1 MAITLFVVRATIAK
15 DKEAAFNAWYDNEHA
30 PQVLQF
36 NGAVSARRY
45 RKILGDDK
53 FQYMAVYEFASEAV
67 FQRFLA
73 SDHLKALVKDYEAS
87 FGAWSERERAAI
99 RRSGPKPTRRPHTEP
114 TRLMRTTALSVSW
127 RPRPGKCLVGFPAI
141 LHGRAPIRT
150 RSILKFAARAML
162 CGGGSGF
169 DLAAVGH
176 GHA

>member
-15 DKEAAFNAWYDNEHA
+15 DKEAAFNAWYDSEHA

-87 FGAWSERERAAI
+87 FGAWSERERAAYTQI
-99 RRSGPKPTRRPHTEP
+99 WP
-114 TRLMRTTALSVSW
+114 
-127 RPRPGKCLVGFPAI
+127 
-141 LHGRAPIRT
+141 
-150 RSILKFAARAML
+150 
-162 CGGGSGF
+162 
-169 DLAAVGH
+169 
-176 GHA
+176 